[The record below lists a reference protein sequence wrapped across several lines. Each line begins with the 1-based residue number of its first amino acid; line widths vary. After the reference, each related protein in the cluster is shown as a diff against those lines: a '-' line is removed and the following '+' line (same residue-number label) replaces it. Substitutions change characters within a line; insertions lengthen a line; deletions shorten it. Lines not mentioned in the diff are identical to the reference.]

1 MRICKEGEEDTV
13 HGAWENFIAQRVW
26 EHLRRARRAPE
37 QSSCLRVLLCI
48 FEGSVVTAKSL
59 LVCETRNMV
68 QGPQGT
74 SLQLTQWLHPAPGQ
88 GQAPEIRKPFLV
100 CREGCT
106 GSLGHSAVRQ
116 LEDNLGPERCQPGRW
131 GRSWPGTAASDSYTW
146 AGRTAASA
154 ETL

>member
-1 MRICKEGEEDTV
+1 MKRIVYGV
-13 HGAWENFIAQRVW
+13 WENFIAQRVW
-26 EHLRRARRAPE
+26 EGLSRAQRAPE
-37 QSSCLRVLLCI
+37 QSSCLKVLLYI
-48 FEGSVVTAKSL
+48 VEGSVVTARSL
-59 LVCETRNMV
+59 LICETRNMV
-68 QGPQGT
+68 QGHTGDLP
-74 SLQLTQWLHPAPGQ
+74 LQLTQRLHPAPGQ

-106 GSLGHSAVRQ
+106 GSLGRSAVRQ

-131 GRSWPGTAASDSYTW
+131 GRNWPGMAASDSCTR

>member
-74 SLQLTQWLHPAPGQ
+74 SLQLTQWLHPARGQ
-88 GQAPEIRKPFLV
+88 GQAPREKEAFPGV
-100 CREGCT
+100 PGGMCR
-106 GSLGHSAVRQ
+106 L
-116 LEDNLGPERCQPGRW
+116 PGAQRIA
-131 GRSWPGTAASDSYTW
+131 T
-146 AGRTAASA
+146 AGRRLRPRKMPAWAMGEELA
-154 ETL
+154 GDGGK